1 LLRDCREVE
10 EGEVAIAEL
19 TEGEGECPCL
29 RKLSGAVELP
39 PDVEGRVE
47 ASSLGGEF
55 VKSGNGGGT
64 MIEVNSIL

>member
-1 LLRDCREVE
+1 MLRDCREVE
-10 EGEVAIAEL
+10 EGEVAIAEPI
-19 TEGEGECPCL
+19 EGEGEWPCL
-29 RKLSGAVELP
+29 RKPSGAAELP

-47 ASSLGGEF
+47 GASLGGEF